1 MGHIKGVA
9 TEQSPMRSASASR
22 HQRVVKRRKQLA
34 LSVTNGPEAH
44 ASTDMDASTDMQ
56 ASTDMETA
64 ESDDGADVDHG
75 VGTMTDLSMENISSV
90 MDDNM
95 KLRQEVQELKTSLKQ
110 ASLDED
116 AFCDNDSKV
125 SFYTGLPTWYMLT
138 TLLSF
143 IAGHLQQSSRC
154 ALSPFQQLILT
165 LMKLRLNLPTKDLSE
180 RFRVSVSTVS
190 RTFLCTLNVLH
201 SQLKALIIWPD
212 RDALQ
217 KTMPMCFRRYCPR
230 AAVIIDCFEIF
241 VDRPVNP
248 LARAQSYSQYK
259 SHNTVKFL
267 IGITPQGTV
276 CFISEPWGGRVSDKR
291 LTDESGLLDHLT
303 PGDVIL
309 ADRGFDIQE
318 SVGLFCATI
327 RIPAFTRGKK
337 QLAAVEVEQT
347 RRIANVRI
355 HVERVIGLLRN
366 KYAILSACQPIDYL
380 SVPDSSHE
388 STVGKMVTVCCALVN
403 MCDSVVPSD

>member
-1 MGHIKGVA
+1 MGHIKGMA
-9 TEQSPMRSASASR
+9 TEPSPSTEAASGRR
-22 HQRVVKRRKQLA
+22 HQRVMNRRKQLRSPVNTDTSPDACA
-34 LSVTNGPEAH
+34 LTEV
-44 ASTDMDASTDMQ
+44 
-56 ASTDMETA
+56 ETV
-64 ESDDGADVDHG
+64 ESGDSAGGETG
-75 VGTMTDLSMENISSV
+75 VGMMTGLSMEDINNV
-90 MDDNM
+90 MMDNNR
-95 KLRQEVQELKTSLKQ
+95 LRGEVQDLKEKLKQ
-110 ASLDED
+110 GSLDED
-116 AFCDNDSKV
+116 AFHDDDDKV
-125 SFYTGLPTWYMLT
+125 SFYTGLPTWYMLA

-143 IAGHLQQSSRC
+143 VSEHLQQSSRC
-154 ALSPFQQLILT
+154 ALTPFQQLLLT
-165 LMKLRLNLPTKDLSE
+165 LMKLRLNLPAKDLSI
-180 RFRVSVSTVS
+180 RFRVSVSTIS
-190 RTFLCTLNVLH
+190 RTFLCTLNVLY
-201 SQLKALIIWPD
+201 SQLKCLIIWPD
-212 RDALQ
+212 RDALL
-217 KTMPMCFRRYCPR
+217 KTLPMCFRRYCPR

-248 LARAQSYSQYK
+248 LARAQSFSQYK

-276 CFISEPWGGRVSDKR
+276 SFISEPWGGRVSDKR
-291 LTDESGLLDHLT
+291 LTDESGLLEHLT

-318 SVGLFCATI
+318 SVGLFCATV

-337 QLAAVEVEQT
+337 QLSAVEVEQT

-366 KYAILSACQPIDYL
+366 KYAILGACQPIDYL
-380 SVPDSSHE
+380 SVPDSTCE

>member
-1 MGHIKGVA
+1 MGHVNGVA
-9 TEQSPMRSASASR
+9 SELPSATARAATSR
-22 HQRVVKRRKQLA
+22 HERAAKRKKRLVSPDPYVPSSMN
-34 LSVTNGPEAH
+34 SVDAIESEDSAGSDSDVNGI
-44 ASTDMDASTDMQ
+44 S
-56 ASTDMETA
+56 
-64 ESDDGADVDHG
+64 V
-75 VGTMTDLSMENISSV
+75 MTEMSMEDINAVLS
-90 MDDNM
+90 DNA
-95 KLRQEVQELKTSLKQ
+95 KLKEEVHDLKARLKR
-110 ASLDED
+110 SEFDED
-116 AFCDNDSKV
+116 AFRGDDEKV
-125 SFYTGLPTWYMLT
+125 SFYTGLPTWYILT

-143 IAGHLQQSSRC
+143 ISHHLQQSSRA
-154 ALSPFQQLILT
+154 ALTPFQQLLLT
-165 LMKLRLNLPTKDLSE
+165 LMKLRLNLPTKDLSI
-180 RFRVSVSTVS
+180 RFRVSIATVS
-190 RTFLCTLNVLH
+190 RTFLCTLNVLF
-201 SQLKALIIWPD
+201 SQLRSLIIWPE
-212 RDALQ
+212 RDALM

-248 LARAQSYSQYK
+248 LARAQSFSQYK

-291 LTDESGLLDHLT
+291 LTDESGLLDNLV

-337 QLAAVEVEQT
+337 QLSAIEVEQT

-380 SVPDSSHE
+380 SVPDATCE

-403 MCDSVVPSD
+403 LCDSVVPAD